1 MQYFGGKA
9 TIAKKVA
16 EFINGQL
23 RDGQAYYEP
32 FCGACNVTQHIDK
45 NREVYASDS
54 NRYLI
59 AFWKAIQEGWQ
70 PPSIVSEDEYRRVRA
85 NKDDDLAL
93 TAFVGFGCSFA
104 GKFFGGYARLNSTK
118 GYSYVKGAGNS
129 TRRKAKGLGSV
140 AFDCQPFEKV
150 QVTPG
155 SLAYCDIPYLGTTCY
170 SKAAGGFDHDSFY
183 RWGKKLTEEGST
195 VLVSEYSHNV
205 PEGAEVVWSK
215 TSNQEV
221 RGRDGKRKETE
232 EVIFTW
238 RAN

>member
-1 MQYFGGKA
+1 MRYYGGKA
-9 TIAKKVA
+9 RIAKKVA

-23 RDGQAYYEP
+23 QDGQAYYEP

-45 NREVYASDS
+45 DREVHASDS
-54 NRYLI
+54 NKYLI
-59 AFWKAIQEGWQ
+59 AFWQAVQAGWQ
-70 PPSIVSEDEYRRVRA
+70 PPSVVSEAEYLRVKA
-85 NKDDDLAL
+85 NKDEDLAVS
-93 TAFVGFGCSFA
+93 AFVGFGCSFA
-104 GKFFGGYARLNSTK
+104 GKFFRGYARGGEGRSYSANAANSTAK
-118 GYSYVKGAGNS
+118 
-129 TRRKAKGLGSV
+129 KAKGLGSV

-155 SLAYCDIPYLGTTCY
+155 SLVYCDIPYRNTEGY

-183 RWGKKLTEEGST
+183 HWGKKLIEEGST

-205 PEGAEVVWSK
+205 PEGAEVIWSK
-215 TSNQEV
+215 ASKQDMRSGEGT
-221 RGRDGKRKETE
+221 RKETE